1 MHDFWPDSG
10 FHALQRNASG
20 WLVPGAALFAG
31 LLARPELA
39 LVEESC
45 RAEKALHRSLQGDP
59 LRAVSAV
66 ELARLLDEDARENYR
81 VMLDFRDALLAAGTL
96 EGWLLKLFRGGD
108 IRTPPSFIDQVVM
121 AVLRGLLDGSDDAFE
136 VRAAELLFRP
146 QRITLEAERVLAG
159 DQATLDLQHET
170 RGFGELGRLLAMAQT
185 PLKGLDLRVL
195 GDEHAAGFWVDA
207 ARPGAGQ
214 RHLLDLTHQ
223 ISRDIGHG
231 VSFTFANARSGLK
244 ALAGVLQKWV
254 LHLLGVQVSIQP
266 LQRIDDVQWRWHVGL
281 DAASTALLNDLYE
294 GREVEPARMR
304 RLVSLFRLD
313 FADAA
318 EMRRDVA
325 GKPVYLGLSM
335 NEQQVLRLKPQ
346 NLLLNLPLA
355 ASA

>member
-1 MHDFWPDSG
+1 MHDFWPDCG
-10 FHALQRNASG
+10 FHALQRTAGG
-20 WLVPGAALFAG
+20 WLVPGPDFVRG

-45 RAEKALHRSLQGDP
+45 RAEKALHRSLLDDP
-59 LRAVSAV
+59 MRVVSAA
-66 ELARLLDEDARENYR
+66 ELGRLLDDDARENYR
-81 VMLDFRDALLAAGTL
+81 MALDFRDALRAAGTL
-96 EGWLLKLFRGGD
+96 EAWLLQLFRGGE
-108 IRTPPSFIDQVVM
+108 IRTPPLFIDQVVM
-121 AVLRGLLDGSDDAFE
+121 AVLRGVLDGSGDALE

-170 RGFGELGRLLAMAQT
+170 RGFGELGRLLAQAQT

-195 GDEHAAGFWVDA
+195 ADDDSAGFWADA
-207 ARPGAGQ
+207 GRPGAGQ

-223 ISRDIGHG
+223 IQRDIGHG
-231 VSFTFANARSGLK
+231 VKFTLTQARSGLK

-254 LHLLGVQVSIQP
+254 QHLLGVQVSIQP

-313 FADAA
+313 FADPG

-325 GKPVYLGLSM
+325 GMPVYLGLSM

-355 ASA
+355 ASS